1 MPPLNISKSETMD
14 KIIRIST
21 IDEYNEMFGYE
32 TLHPL
37 VNVVEFD
44 NTTPMPEHF
53 IINYGFYALFIKDT
67 KGCEMM
73 YGRQPYDYDEGTVTS
88 FAPGQVVETT
98 VRKGTLPKGFGLIF
112 HPDFIKGTPL
122 SREMRKYSFFS
133 YSSNEALH
141 MSENERKVL
150 LDCLNNIKKEL
161 QQPADTF
168 SKKLIS
174 KNIELML
181 DYCMRFYTRQF
192 ETRSVT
198 NKSVIVKFES
208 LLDDYFSDGQAK
220 VKGLPTVKYFAD
232 KICLSPNYFGDLVKK
247 ETGKK
252 AIDYI
257 HAKLIDMAKEM
268 LLGTDDTVSE
278 ISYELGFQYSQHFNR
293 LFKNST
299 GYTPTA
305 YRRGVS

>member
-1 MPPLNISKSETMD
+1 MD
-14 KIIRIST
+14 NIIRIST

-44 NTTPMPEHF
+44 DTTPMPEHF
-53 IINYGFYALFIKDT
+53 IINYGFYAVFIKDT
-67 KGCEMM
+67 KGCDMI
-73 YGRQPYDYDEGTVTS
+73 YGRQKYDYDEGTVTS

-98 VRKGTLPKGFGLIF
+98 VKKGTLPKGRGIIF
-112 HPDFIKGTPL
+112 HPDLIKGTPL
-122 SREMRKYSFFS
+122 GREIKHYTFFS

-141 MSENERKVL
+141 MSEDERKL
-150 LDCLNNIKKEL
+150 LTDCLSNIKKEL
-161 QQPADTF
+161 MQPADTF

-192 ETRSVT
+192 ETRAVA

-208 LLDDYFSDGQAK
+208 LLDDYFNDGQAK

-247 ETGKK
+247 ETGKN

-257 HAKLIDMAKEM
+257 HNKLIDMAKEM

-293 LFKNST
+293 LFKRST

-305 YRRGVS
+305 YRRGV